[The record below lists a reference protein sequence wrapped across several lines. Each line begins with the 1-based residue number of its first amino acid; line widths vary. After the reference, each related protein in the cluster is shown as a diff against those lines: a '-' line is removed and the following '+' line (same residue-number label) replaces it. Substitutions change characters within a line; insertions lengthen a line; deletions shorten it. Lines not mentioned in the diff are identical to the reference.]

1 MQLELRLT
9 FLLLVF
15 WILFMDESKVRKR
28 AEMKVYVESELKAK
42 KKEELRTILG
52 RMPGVELPAEAVTK
66 DRLIELILQGQS
78 VPHRNPSTPDRGAPA
93 GLVSDSPA
101 RPAVI
106 PHQRQAAKV
115 ETHKTESSW
124 MQLVIKLLILGCV
137 VFTCLVLLGS
147 MLPPQT
153 FSSSHNALDL

>member
-1 MQLELRLT
+1 LV
-9 FLLLVF
+9 LLDFVYE
-15 WILFMDESKVRKR
+15 DESKVRKR

-42 KKEELRTILG
+42 KKDELRTILG

-78 VPHRNPSTPDRGAPA
+78 VPHRHPSTPDRGAPV
-93 GLVSDSPA
+93 VSDSPA

-147 MLPPQT
+147 MLPPQS